1 MGDTSFGFFALDYG
15 LFGDKKAIRSRVSQ
29 LLQELRDSAKA
40 EGHDRIY
47 THGEPEM
54 ESLREKEKHGIPASD
69 KTVEELVGIG
79 RDLDL
84 VYTDYIHEN
93 A

>member
-1 MGDTSFGFFALDYG
+1 M
-15 LFGDKKAIRSRVSQ
+15 SQ

-47 THGEPEM
+47 THGEPEI
-54 ESLREKEKHGIPASD
+54 ESLREKEKHGIPTSD
-69 KTVEELVGIG
+69 KTVEELIGIG

-84 VYTDYIHEN
+84 DYYDYICEN
-93 A
+93 S